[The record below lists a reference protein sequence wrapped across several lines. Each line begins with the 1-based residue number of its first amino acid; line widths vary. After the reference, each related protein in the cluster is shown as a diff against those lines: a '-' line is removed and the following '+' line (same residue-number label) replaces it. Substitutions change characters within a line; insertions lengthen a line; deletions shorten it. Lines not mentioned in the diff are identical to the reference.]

1 MAVGLFSVWQSVVT
15 KMWSGLG
22 LALVGC
28 VLGGLLAAPQFVP
41 VLEYS
46 KFSHRQ
52 NTPTE
57 EGYGFYVRGAVKP
70 IEAAGVVFP
79 DALGTPGRA
88 APGEGPLQL
97 GSFWPAYTKIG
108 GNYAESAI
116 YLGPAVLFLLAL
128 AVFRRG
134 WRSAGAVG
142 AVGAFGLLLALGTP
156 LNKLLYFYFPG
167 WSATGSPGRASFLF
181 VLAACVLAGWAWPR
195 EGEAF
200 CVRKPTYI
208 LLALSALTLALV
220 AAFAPG
226 LSAWN
231 PALQEVIEAAVS
243 ANVAFVLPIALVA
256 LALTIGGAFALE
268 KGKPLYACVAFVAA
282 TIVVAG
288 PRLVP
293 VGEPLQRGVP
303 NPNKR
308 TAFVNSDWQ
317 LLVGLPVI
325 QPPNTATIERKLDVA
340 GYDSLIHRDT
350 FRILNEINGRDSAPE
365 ANGNMTLIKP
375 GFDEGRLREAGVSV
389 VELNRED
396 GGFAKVF
403 TSGARASLSYGS
415 LGGGGPSDG
424 DPLTEVPAPPPPI
437 KSDSLTQTVVEAS
450 GPSTLILRDRNMPG
464 WTATVDGA
472 PVEIGGADW
481 REVELPEGEHTVV
494 FSYTPP
500 GLKTGLI
507 CLIVGLVGLV
517 GSLLLGRKKQP

>member
-1 MAVGLFSVWQSVVT
+1 V
-15 KMWSGLG
+15 
-22 LALVGC
+22 
-28 VLGGLLAAPQFVP
+28 
-41 VLEYS
+41 
-46 KFSHRQ
+46 
-52 NTPTE
+52 
-57 EGYGFYVRGAVKP
+57 
-70 IEAAGVVFP
+70 
-79 DALGTPGRA
+79 
-88 APGEGPLQL
+88 
-97 GSFWPAYTKIG
+97 
-108 GNYAESAI
+108 
-116 YLGPAVLFLLAL
+116 
-128 AVFRRG
+128 
-134 WRSAGAVG
+134 GAVG
-142 AVGAFGLLLALGTP
+142 AVGLLLALGTP

-200 CVRKPTYI
+200 SVRKPTYI

-231 PALQEVIEAAVS
+231 PALQEVIGAAVS

-268 KGKPLYACVAFVAA
+268 KGKPVYACLAFVAA

-293 VGEPLQRGVP
+293 VGEPLPRGVP
-303 NPNKR
+303 NPNER

-317 LLVGLPVI
+317 LLVGLPVV

-365 ANGNMTLIKP
+365 ANGNMTLVKP
-375 GFDEGRLREAGVSV
+375 DYNIERLAEAGVTSV
-389 VELNRED
+389 L
-396 GGFAKVF
+396 
-403 TSGARASLSYGS
+403 S
-415 LGGGGPSDG
+415 LGGT
-424 DPLTEVPAPPPPI
+424 LTRL
-437 KSDSLTQTVVEAS
+437 SGTQTISARAVLYDQVTDMPGTFTSLQSVSFVTEDLSSATVSAS

-464 WTATVDGA
+464 WSATVDGA
-472 PVEIGGADW
+472 PAEIGGTDW

-494 FSYTPP
+494 FTYTPP
-500 GLKTGLI
+500 GLRTGLI

-517 GSLLLGRKKQP
+517 GSLLLGRKMQP